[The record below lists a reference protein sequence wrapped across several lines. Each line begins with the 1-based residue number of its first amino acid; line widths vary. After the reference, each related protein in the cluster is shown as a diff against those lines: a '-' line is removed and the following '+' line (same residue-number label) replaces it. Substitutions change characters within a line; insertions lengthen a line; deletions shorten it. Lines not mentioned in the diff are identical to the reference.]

1 MLEARR
7 HAVDGGRTGLLVA
20 GILAV
25 PALAALTALGGAA
38 LGTAFLR
45 GVVTPPSRRSQDV
58 RVLAVRPEV
67 HEIELAASVDT
78 AVRGGFSLWFDHGR
92 GHARIGRLLATGRG
106 RVVRE
111 LGRVDRGTL
120 RAGTR
125 GRLNGWLLLSPR
137 ETGLPFSAQ
146 EVPTQFGAAPAWL
159 FPAAGDEASDVGS
172 SQVWAIHV
180 HGRATTREETLRGVA
195 AFHRAGLT
203 SLVVSYRNDGD
214 APASPDRRYALG
226 ETEWRDIDAAIRF
239 AEQRGARRVVLVGW
253 SMGGAIVLQTALRSS
268 RRDMIAGLV
277 LDSPVIDWRVTLRK
291 QARLNRIPA
300 PIAALAL
307 TVMQRPWSAALT
319 GQSSHVPLA
328 SMDLVERAAELTA
341 PVLLLH
347 SVDDDFVPSG
357 PSEALAAARGDLVEL
372 VLFHGAG
379 HTRLWNDDPVL
390 WEASVERWLAER
402 ALSRSGSSARR

>member
-7 HAVDGGRTGLLVA
+7 HAAESAHTGVV
-20 GILAV
+20 LAAV
-25 PALAALTALGGAA
+25 LAAPTLAALTALGGAA

-45 GVVTPPSRRSQDV
+45 GVVTPPSRRAQDV
-58 RVLAVRPEV
+58 RVLAVRPDV
-67 HEIELAASVDT
+67 HEIELSASVDT

-111 LGRVDRGTL
+111 LGAVDRGTL
-120 RAGTR
+120 RPGAR

-137 ETGLPFSAQ
+137 ETGLPFTAE

-159 FPAAGDEASDVGS
+159 FPAEEDGG
-172 SQVWAIHV
+172 VWAIHV
-180 HGRATTREETLRGVA
+180 HGRATTREETLRGIA
-195 AFHRAGLT
+195 AFHRAGVT

-214 APASPDRRYALG
+214 APESPDRRYALG
-226 ETEWRDIDAAIRF
+226 ETEWRDVDAAIRF
-239 AEQRGARRVVLVGW
+239 AERRGARRVMLVGW

-268 RRDMIAGLV
+268 RRGLIAGLV

-307 TVMQRPWSAALT
+307 TAMQRPWSAALT

-328 SMDLVERAAELTA
+328 AMDLVERAAELTV

-357 PSEALAAARGDLVEL
+357 PSEALAAARPDLVEL

-379 HTRLWNDDPVL
+379 HTRLWNDDPAL

-402 ALSRSGSSARR
+402 ALSRSASSARR